1 MYNLRQIFPLLIVM
15 DRLSCAVIQKIGSLA
30 PVGRYVIISEEE
42 FFECF
47 PEDAQK
53 SESELRKALRS
64 LSGSG
69 YIDMKY
75 SSGDLYCV
83 AQLKKY
89 LPEPTPEPIPVPVKS
104 KKKKIAA
111 KICLSP
117 FWAAFLG
124 GVTGSLI
131 ISLVFSIINYVG

>member
-47 PEDAQK
+47 PEDVQK

-75 SSGDLYCV
+75 SSGDLY
-83 AQLKKY
+83 
-89 LPEPTPEPIPVPVKS
+89 
-104 KKKKIAA
+104 
-111 KICLSP
+111 
-117 FWAAFLG
+117 
-124 GVTGSLI
+124 
-131 ISLVFSIINYVG
+131 

>member
-47 PEDAQK
+47 PEDVQK

-83 AQLKKY
+83 AQ
-89 LPEPTPEPIPVPVKS
+89 PVPVKS